1 MIEYFTL
8 VNGDFDPGFRTFV
21 YVPLYNC
28 FFVLLLLPENRL
40 CSRKCYH
47 VMVQQLYKKSKT

>member
-28 FFVLLLLPENRL
+28 FFCLIIV
-40 CSRKCYH
+40 
-47 VMVQQLYKKSKT
+47 T